1 MIKTHRRTEG
11 RFAATRSGAV
21 AGAVSV
27 LVFTIVHDLLISD
40 IWFSLGMMLVAG
52 VLCGLCVGW
61 SYAVVVTKP
70 SLGSWLRYNLLYV
83 ATLALLGA
91 ASVLVFEPETTM
103 AALIAADGPP
113 DALIGQ
119 AMPLTAAF
127 TLVAAVLIT
136 ELYGRSRARFGAV
149 LLTCILIVL
158 LLGLN
163 VSAIGLV
170 SIPRG
175 SLYLIGEMFGLILVI
190 NLVYAGTFVALEREH
205 LLRGTNLPLVQ
216 PEAGK

>member
-1 MIKTHRRTEG
+1 MFKTGQRTEG
-11 RFAATRSGAV
+11 GLAAVRSGAV

-40 IWFSLGMMLVAG
+40 IWFSLGMMMVAG

-61 SYAVVVTKP
+61 SYTVVETKP
-70 SLGSWLRYNLLYV
+70 SLGGWLRYNLLYV

-91 ASVLVFEPETTM
+91 ASVVAFEPETTM
-103 AALIAADGPP
+103 AALIAANGPP
-113 DALIGQ
+113 EALIGQ

-127 TLVAAVLIT
+127 TLAAALLIT
-136 ELYGRSRARFGAV
+136 ALYGPSRARFGAV
-149 LLTCILIVL
+149 LPTCILIVL

-175 SLYLIGEMFGLILVI
+175 SLYLVGEMFGLILTI
-190 NLVYAGTFVALEREH
+190 NLVYAGTFVALERAY
-205 LLRGTNLPLVQ
+205 LLRGTNLPPVQ